1 MYARQYI
8 PTGWADETILV
19 SERPSKACMLGAGYE
34 VLCEGIFIY
43 RQSAIVSVIAFA
55 QQEPLSAV
63 WPVRVWR
70 QLQLRSLPVYI

>member
-1 MYARQYI
+1 MNCNTVCLRVVLPYAVSDQACMYARQYI

-19 SERPSKACMLGAGYE
+19 SERPSKPCMLGAGYE

-55 QQEPLSAV
+55 
-63 WPVRVWR
+63 
-70 QLQLRSLPVYI
+70 